1 VSHSSFAYDLFS
13 TLSLAD
19 SILFLT
25 LTRLVVV
32 FIFVNFSFAL
42 FTPPLGDY
50 HIPPTNPIPFL
61 MINCR
66 YRNMRNVFPM
76 DGFGHPSFGSS
87 NEYYKHRHKF
97 KTSVKLGYTSERIT
111 RVFKWE
117 PKTNK
122 QKRWLK
128 QPGRPSIYRGLSL
141 LPKLPLD
148 TKSLSNSS
156 DIDLMV
162 TRSIMKLLRLDSLFV
177 MTPRA
182 TSDSR
187 RNRHPEF

>member
-1 VSHSSFAYDLFS
+1 MKLHLCPLQSITIMTQTFMGLLVISS
-13 TLSLAD
+13 LS
-19 SILFLT
+19 
-25 LTRLVVV
+25 R
-32 FIFVNFSFAL
+32 
-42 FTPPLGDY
+42 FTPSSWDMSLCRSFMGDSFDIAFERICRRCFFLQDLRLRS
-50 HIPPTNPIPFL
+50 IPPTNLIPFL

-97 KTSVKLGYTSERIT
+97 KTSVKLGYTSEMIT

-128 QPGRPSIYRGLSL
+128 QPDRPSIYRGLSL
-141 LPKLPLD
+141 LPKLP
-148 TKSLSNSS
+148 
-156 DIDLMV
+156 
-162 TRSIMKLLRLDSLFV
+162 
-177 MTPRA
+177 
-182 TSDSR
+182 
-187 RNRHPEF
+187 